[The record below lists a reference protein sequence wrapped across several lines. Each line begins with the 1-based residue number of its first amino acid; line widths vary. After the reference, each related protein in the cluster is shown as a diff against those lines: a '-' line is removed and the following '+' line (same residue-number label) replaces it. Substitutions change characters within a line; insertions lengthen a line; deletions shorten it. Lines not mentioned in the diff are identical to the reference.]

1 MPQNPGDNPTGE
13 IGLLALEETGENIHA
28 SSRLALPRSFPS
40 IPQLLLTSTNNHLSL
55 LLLQQA

>member
-13 IGLLALEETGENIHA
+13 IGLLALEETGENIHRLSSA
-28 SSRLALPRSFPS
+28 SLLS
-40 IPQLLLTSTNNHLSL
+40 IYSPTLLTSTNNHLSL